1 MMRVGVLRGG
11 LEVES
16 EKAIPPSQ
24 RLQMIRGQAL
34 ARLKAE
40 ASDGTLHHNERLTA
54 IGDNQWERLNRGLPS
69 PPTSNVN
76 SDDEISSIG
85 GTES

>member
-11 LEVES
+11 LELES

-24 RLQMIRGQAL
+24 RLQIIRGQAL
-34 ARLKAE
+34 ARLQAE
-40 ASDGTLHHNERLTA
+40 ASDGSLHHKEYKPS
-54 IGDNQWERLNRGLPS
+54 GDPQWEHLRGLPS

-85 GTES
+85 GTEL